1 MTIWAIVVLVF
12 IGFTFVGVGIWI
24 GSEGGKKDV
33 IIGALVGLVATLFI
47 SAFVYWY
54 YQNTES
60 GARAL
65 KTQESNFNNGIERKV
80 SVYDIQGDLIQ
91 EYSGKFD
98 LEYDDDRILF
108 DDENG
113 LRHIIYYPTGT
124 VIIDEIGR

>member
-1 MTIWAIVVLVF
+1 MTIGAIVVLVV
-12 IGFTFVGVGIWI
+12 IGLAFVGFGIWV

-33 IIGALVGLVATLFI
+33 IIGALVGLVVTLFI

-65 KTQESNFNNGIERKV
+65 KTQESNFNKGIERKV

>member
-1 MTIWAIVVLVF
+1 MTIGAIVVLVL
-12 IGFTFVGVGIWI
+12 IGFFFVGFGIWI
-24 GSEGGKKDV
+24 GSDGGKKD
-33 IIGALVGLVATLFI
+33 IMIGGLVGLLITFFI

-54 YQNTES
+54 FQNTES

-65 KTQESNFNNGIERKV
+65 KTQESNFNKGIERKV

>member
-1 MTIWAIVVLVF
+1 MTIEAIVILVF
-12 IGFTFVGVGIWI
+12 IGISAVALGAFI
-24 GSEGGKKDV
+24 GYCSGKKEM
-33 IIGALVGLVATLFI
+33 IIGALVGLVVTLFI

-80 SVYDIQGDLIQ
+80 SVFDIQGDLIQ